1 MTTTTM
7 TSAVTELS
15 PRLRAALDD
24 LRIDPDTHSVTVGD
38 ETLTHDS
45 PLRLRQ
51 ELGGALY
58 RHWHAGS
65 GRASE
70 DRDLRRDY
78 RFEDLL
84 REATPHRNSKTPAV
98 VKSALLD
105 SPFGRHA
112 LFDVGRVRLQIPENE
127 GPNPLPAIGTR
138 TTLDLPAIR
147 PALSP
152 GFYLVNG
159 SAGGPVNGAHLL
171 RVYLH
176 IDESSMAPAVWH
188 AMLSFL
194 ESQDATYRAKVLAK
208 ASGYP
213 RRDAIVLY
221 LGEETWPH
229 VPGVVE
235 SVQHLP
241 GRNPEYSV
249 LTAPIA
255 EGIACAWDPKDS
267 RIGWDRMSFGQHR
280 TAIIAGA
287 VSAHVFEGAD
297 LHAGVVDGLIEGN
310 VDPAQPYRN
319 SESPVLDLITGVTS

>member
-1 MTTTTM
+1 MTTT
-7 TSAVTELS
+7 VTELS
-15 PRLRAALDD
+15 PRLRAALDE
-24 LRIDPDTHSVTVGD
+24 LHIDPAAHSVTVGD
-38 ETLTHDS
+38 ETIAHDS

-58 RHWHAGS
+58 RHWHSGAG
-65 GRASE
+65 RLVD

-112 LFDVGRVRLQIPENE
+112 LFDVGRVRLQIPESE

-159 SAGGPVNGAHLL
+159 SAGGPVDAAHLL

-188 AMLSFL
+188 AVLVYL
-194 ESQDATYRAKVLAK
+194 EGNGATYRAKVLAK

-213 RRDAIVLY
+213 RRDAIVVY
-221 LGEETWPH
+221 LGKEAWPH
-229 VPGVVE
+229 VAGVIA

-249 LTAPIA
+249 LTVSIA
-255 EGIACAWDPKDS
+255 EGVACAWEPQDA

-280 TAIIAGA
+280 TAIIAA
-287 VSAHVFEGAD
+287 AISSHVFDGAD
-297 LHAGVVDGLIEGN
+297 LHAAVADALIEGN
-310 VDPAQPYRN
+310 VDPAAPHRN
-319 SESPVLDLITGVTS
+319 SESPVVDLGAGAAS

>member
-1 MTTTTM
+1 MTTT
-7 TSAVTELS
+7 VTELS
-15 PRLRAALDD
+15 PRLRAALDA
-24 LRIDPDTHSVTVGD
+24 LHIEPDTHSVTVGD
-38 ETLTHDS
+38 ETVSHDTA
-45 PLRLRQ
+45 LRLRQ

-58 RHWHAGS
+58 RHWHSGAGKPVD
-65 GRASE
+65 

-188 AMLSFL
+188 AVLAHL
-194 ESQDATYRAKVLAK
+194 EGQGATYRAKVLAK

-221 LGEETWPH
+221 LGEETWTH
-229 VPGVVE
+229 VSGVVE

-249 LTAPIA
+249 LTAPVA
-255 EGIACAWDPKDS
+255 EGVSCAWDPKDS

-280 TAIIAGA
+280 TAIIAAAISGYA
-287 VSAHVFEGAD
+287 FDGGD
-297 LHAGVVDGLIEGN
+297 LHSAVADALIEGN

-319 SESPVLDLITGVTS
+319 SDSPTLEVATGATS